1 VIRRI
6 QFDGS
11 LGSEARSVAFGPM
24 HPEATPC
31 VRDLMA
37 TIQADPDLPQR
48 ISTLVLQSYKAK
60 HGKPLQVFKEDD
72 DGGCPLQLGESG
84 AESGADE

>member
-1 VIRRI
+1 
-6 QFDGS
+6 
-11 LGSEARSVAFGPM
+11 
-24 HPEATPC
+24 
-31 VRDLMA
+31 MA